1 MAPQLPPEIQLMILE
16 LAIPPLTALG
26 LQKRHE
32 DILTLAIV
40 HRTWTPVA
48 LRHLTLPEPFEIR
61 EGKEGETEMQLRLNE
76 EKDRAASFLRLRLV
90 RGSWPP
96 IPYEGLQLLAS
107 AYPRAEHVVAQYS
120 IYENALATAFPDLR
134 RLTCWSTT
142 KPPWTLGVDLDQ
154 LPHASLTSLCLYG
167 VSRPETH
174 KYDVASR
181 SYVPAPL
188 FVNVKTLLLQSGK
201 IGQDPTARNRNDHF
215 LTFFPALET
224 LGWSEM
230 EPQSPG
236 PSIARAA
243 PHALRHLYLK
253 GVKSGLVGVANSS
266 PSPLTTLAV
275 ANPSGALA
283 GLEGWC
289 EQEGVK
295 LEYVRTS
302 DKEVDLEAWAFSL

>member
-96 IPYEGLQLLAS
+96 IPYEGLQLLA
-107 AYPRAEHVVAQYS
+107 
-120 IYENALATAFPDLR
+120 NLR